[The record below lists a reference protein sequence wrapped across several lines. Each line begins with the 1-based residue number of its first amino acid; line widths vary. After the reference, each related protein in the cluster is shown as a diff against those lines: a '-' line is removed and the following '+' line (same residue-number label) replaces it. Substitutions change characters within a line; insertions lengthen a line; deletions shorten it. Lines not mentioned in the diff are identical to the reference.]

1 MKERFSYIIWTVLLA
16 LCLFLTVPELIR
28 SFIYVGDH
36 IKSYWYFFGGGVLY
50 AVAAL
55 TLLKTNLQY
64 YQTKHHESLHEAACQ
79 ILLRPIES
87 ISASSSKGG
96 QLVHGGKSNLFI
108 TLAPYSFP
116 LFTYLFLLLH
126 LMIDPKYPGY
136 LILVGFSFF
145 FFLHAVSLQLSTR
158 QPDLHRFG
166 VLRSCLFIA
175 DFLSMNVAIIL
186 YAVRMKI
193 GKAFLF
199 YFEDIWRIVKGLVTI
214 SF

>member
-1 MKERFSYIIWTVLLA
+1 MKLKAFQIVNTVLLGVA
-16 LCLFLTVPELIR
+16 LLLVVPAFFRALV
-28 SFIYVGDH
+28 YVGGH
-36 IKSYWYFFGGGVLY
+36 IKHYWYFLGGGVLY

-79 ILLRPIES
+79 IFLRPIES

-96 QLVHGGKSNLFI
+96 QLVHGGKSNMFI

-145 FFLHAVSLQLSTR
+145 FFLHAISLQLSTR

-166 VLRSCLFIA
+166 VVRSCMFIA
-175 DFLSMNVAIIL
+175 DFLLMNVSIIL

-193 GKAFLF
+193 GKAFLY
-199 YFEDIWRIVKGLVTI
+199 YFGDLWRIVKAVF